1 MEKMTTNSRNLDLLR
16 SFAVLL
22 VVGFHLAKF
31 FNWQIE
37 TLRVT
42 DFGMLGVM
50 LFFVHTTL
58 VLMFS
63 LERQSAGSSAS
74 LFVPFMIRRCF
85 RIYPLAILLV
95 TFTFL
100 FHIPSDLQFG
110 RFNMLHQSAG
120 NFLANLLLIQNVT
133 RQKANPGILWS
144 LPLELQMYLV
154 LPALIPVRFAHEVV
168 VGNDRI
174 LVVRGRAMVCGGT
187 LCGRAAP
194 ERGRHPVACRSAP
207 EIHAFRAVFPSG
219 DSGLQTLAPAQILAG
234 PVLACIPGGLLRGIS
249 VAVRKS
255 ADRDGMVHLFRD
267 RSGSVLLS
275 GDAGKSVDARDP
287 TNRPI
292 FLRNLFVPLFRD
304 LDRLCGLPKLE
315 RRPANRDFWRRA
327 RVPLCV
333 ALSHSG
339 SALDRDRR
347 QGFAKTH
354 ARFLRSWS
362 RRPLC
367 GTRGANLSRLEQVI
381 VRRNQFHGTVFVVQA
396 ILGLAF
402 FLIAASTLAQ
412 ALPNDNG
419 QSSLKA
425 QTAAEINQR
434 LQQANEKLAGTTTE
448 SETSDSRIGPDD
460 LLNISVF
467 EAPEMNSTVR
477 VSASGEISLQLLGA
491 VHAAG
496 LTPKELESVLQAH
509 LRRTYMKDPH
519 VGVFVQE
526 LQSHSI
532 SVVGAVKMPGVFQIR
547 GTKTVIEVLSMA
559 QGLADDAGDTVLIQ
573 HGAESTQPG
582 SSNGSQPTAQEKNG
596 AIEEINLKKL
606 LDSADSALNV
616 PVRPG
621 DIVKVPRA
629 GIVYVV
635 GEVQKPGG
643 FVLQNNE
650 NISVL
655 QALALAEGPTHTS
668 AISRARIIRT
678 DPASGKRTEIPMNLG
693 RIFSGKAPDTF
704 LQPKDI
710 VFVPNSAAKSI
721 LYRGSEAAVQTAAGV
736 AIYKW

>member
-1 MEKMTTNSRNLDLLR
+1 
-16 SFAVLL
+16 
-22 VVGFHLAKF
+22 
-31 FNWQIE
+31 
-37 TLRVT
+37 
-42 DFGMLGVM
+42 
-50 LFFVHTTL
+50 
-58 VLMFS
+58 
-63 LERQSAGSSAS
+63 
-74 LFVPFMIRRCF
+74 
-85 RIYPLAILLV
+85 
-95 TFTFL
+95 
-100 FHIPSDLQFG
+100 
-110 RFNMLHQSAG
+110 
-120 NFLANLLLIQNVT
+120 
-133 RQKANPGILWS
+133 
-144 LPLELQMYLV
+144 
-154 LPALIPVRFAHEVV
+154 
-168 VGNDRI
+168 
-174 LVVRGRAMVCGGT
+174 
-187 LCGRAAP
+187 
-194 ERGRHPVACRSAP
+194 
-207 EIHAFRAVFPSG
+207 
-219 DSGLQTLAPAQILAG
+219 
-234 PVLACIPGGLLRGIS
+234 
-249 VAVRKS
+249 
-255 ADRDGMVHLFRD
+255 
-267 RSGSVLLS
+267 
-275 GDAGKSVDARDP
+275 
-287 TNRPI
+287 
-292 FLRNLFVPLFRD
+292 
-304 LDRLCGLPKLE
+304 
-315 RRPANRDFWRRA
+315 
-327 RVPLCV
+327 
-333 ALSHSG
+333 
-339 SALDRDRR
+339 
-347 QGFAKTH
+347 
-354 ARFLRSWS
+354 
-362 RRPLC
+362 
-367 GTRGANLSRLEQVI
+367 

-477 VSASGEISLQLLGA
+477 VSARGEISLQLLGA

-547 GTKTVIEVLSMA
+547 GTKTVIEVLSLA

-606 LDSADSALNV
+606 LDSADSSLNV